1 MDKLISTIGLALL
14 LGSVALPGTA
24 EERPRSGEESWY
36 LFCEGCHRPD
46 AEGPGAVMLQ
56 RRYGDERMA
65 IKGSTTLAPEYITH
79 VVRNGLLEMA
89 PLRPTDITDAELD
102 LLIDFLATPANPVD

>member
-1 MDKLISTIGLALL
+1 MDKLISTVGLVVILTGLALP
-14 LGSVALPGTA
+14 SIA
-24 EERPRSGEESWY
+24 EERPRPGEESWA

-65 IKGSTTLAPEYITH
+65 IKGNTTLAPEYIRQ

-89 PLRPTDITDAELD
+89 PLRPTDITNRELD
-102 LLIDFLATPANPVD
+102 LLIEFLATP

>member
-1 MDKLISTIGLALL
+1 MDKLISTLGLALL
-14 LGSVALPGTA
+14 LGSVALPGAA
-24 EERPRSGEESWY
+24 EERPRPGEESWQ

-46 AEGPGAVMLQ
+46 GEGPGAVMLQ

-65 IKGSTTLAPEYITH
+65 IKGNKTLVPEYIRA

-89 PLRPTDITDAELD
+89 PLRPTDITDEELD
-102 LLIDFLATPANPVD
+102 LLIEFLHAD

>member
-1 MDKLISTIGLALL
+1 MDKLISMIGLSLL
-14 LGSVALPGTA
+14 LGSVVLPSQA
-24 EERPRSGEESWY
+24 EERPRPGKQSWD

-56 RRYGDERMA
+56 RRFGDERMA
-65 IKGSTTLAPEYITH
+65 VKGNTTLAPEYIKQ

-89 PLRPTDITDAELD
+89 PLRPTDITNAELD
-102 LLIDFLATPANPVD
+102 LLIEFLHTK